1 MSTEIGSTDEG
12 GDFLPD
18 SVADL
23 IDEVTEAYDQLDIS
37 KRKYVAYV
45 LAPGGG
51 FLLLTIL
58 AAVFVPLPFMVRLPI
73 PALGLLVFLAAAIY
87 PKLYLNSR
95 KVSIENQLHLVMTHL
110 TVLSTTNIER
120 MEVFRTL
127 AQEEEYEAAA
137 EELGRV
143 VHLVDTWNQSL
154 DDALRRRAHKIPS
167 DTFADFF
174 DRLGYTIGAGQAL
187 DEFLLSEQ
195 DAVINNYITV
205 YEGALGNLE
214 VMKDLYMSMIL
225 SMTFALVFAIVLPI
239 LTGNNPTL
247 TVSAVIVLFMLVQ
260 LGFYIAIRAMAPYD
274 PIWFHSEE
282 GAPNDPLLY
291 GSFAVGVIGTF
302 GMIGFVGAG
311 IFGYG
316 PGLPGLLFFL
326 GDIPLPLYIAV
337 PITPMALTGFVLRL
351 EENRIATRDSEFP
364 SFIRALGAAES
375 AKQSTTRDVLETL
388 HKKDFGPLTPAV
400 RRLYR
405 RLNIRIDSTE
415 AWYKFASD
423 TRSYL
428 IQKFSGMYLEGR
440 AMGGTPE
447 QLGNLIS
454 ENMNTVCQLRQQRDQ
469 ATLTLIGLL
478 YGITAASSFAFF
490 IGLQIVNILADFSEQ
505 LNIASAGNIGKIIYA
520 GVYNI
525 PLIEFLL
532 LLVILFN
539 AVLSSVMIRTID
551 GGNKANA
558 YLHFVLLTWLGALT
572 AIGTKAVVTA
582 VLTI

>member
-1 MSTEIGSTDEG
+1 MSTEIGATDEG
-12 GDFLPD
+12 GDFFPD
-18 SVADL
+18 SVAEL
-23 IDEVTEAYDQLDIS
+23 IEEITDAYDQLDIS
-37 KRKYVAYV
+37 KRKYVGYV
-45 LAPGGG
+45 LVPSGLF
-51 FLLLTIL
+51 FLLTVIV
-58 AAVFVPLPFMVRLPI
+58 AIFVNVAFLIRI
-73 PALGLLVFLAAAIY
+73 PVVGLGLLVFVAAAIY

-95 KVSIENQLHLVMTHL
+95 KVAIENQLHLVMTHM
-110 TVLSTTNIER
+110 TVLSTTNIDR

-127 AQEEEYEAAA
+127 SLEDEYDAAA
-137 EELGRV
+137 DEIAMV

-154 DDALRRRAHKIPS
+154 DDALRRRAQQVPS
-167 DTFADFF
+167 DALSDFF
-174 DRLGYTIGAGQAL
+174 DRLGYTIGAGQEL
-187 DEFLLSEQ
+187 SEFLLSEQ
-195 DAVINNYITV
+195 DAVIQNYITV

-260 LGFYIAIRAMAPYD
+260 LGFYVAIRAMAPYD
-274 PIWFHSEE
+274 PVWFHSEE

-291 GSFAVGVIGTF
+291 GSFAVGVLSTF
-302 GMIGFVGAG
+302 ATIGFVGAG
-311 IFGYG
+311 IFDMG
-316 PGLPGLLFFL
+316 PGIRAILFFMD
-326 GDIPLPLYIAV
+326 DIPLPLYIAV
-337 PITPMALTGFVLRL
+337 PITPMALTGIILRI
-351 EENRIATRDSEFP
+351 EETRIKTRDDQFP

-375 AKQSTTRDVLETL
+375 AKQSTTGDVLETL
-388 HKKDFGPLTPAV
+388 HKKDFGPLSPSV
-400 RRLYR
+400 VRLYR
-405 RLNIRIDSTE
+405 RLTIRIDSAQ

-440 AMGGTPE
+440 SMGGEPE
-447 QLGNLIS
+447 QLGELIS
-454 ENMNTVCQLRQQRDQ
+454 ENMNTVNQLREQRDQ
-469 ATLTLIGLL
+469 ATLTLVGLL
-478 YGITAASSFAFF
+478 YGITSASTFAFF

-505 LNIASAGNIGKIIYA
+505 LNIANSGNVGKIIYA

-558 YLHFVLLTWLGALT
+558 YLHFVLFTWLGALT
-572 AIGTKAVVTA
+572 AMGTKALVSA